1 MFKRIAV
8 ISAVTVLGVFLASS
22 ASASAH
28 GHASRT
34 LWASPA
40 GGGGSCARFA
50 PCSLTGAV
58 ASAVDG
64 DSVIALPG
72 VYHGGVVVDKRLSL
86 RGLGAVI
93 DAGSAPNGNGVQIV
107 GPGGSGSS
115 VEGFKIENAK
125 FEAIL
130 VGSAPVA
137 PSTNDGTP
145 ASTGVPVNDVRIDH
159 NVIVHNDAGFG
170 STAGQC
176 FSTPQAP
183 GDCGEAIHLVSVT
196 DSVVDGNIVTNN
208 AGGILMTD
216 EFGPTSDNVVR
227 HNFSAHNDTDC
238 GITLAGHNPGAM
250 NPATGQPTGAAGVFE
265 NLIEDNVSIDNGVA
279 GQGAG
284 ILMGGGAPFAGVYGN
299 VIRGNFTRGNGLAGI
314 TIHQHL
320 VGDLNGNVLENN
332 VLTHDNLDGDFDFA
346 GAADSQTTGILVASG
361 SPPGPAL
368 PPPLVPGPIK
378 NTVIRGNR
386 IFGDSIG
393 IWTLGVDPA
402 TTTIAH
408 NFFGPGVTPVVTN

>member
-1 MFKRIAV
+1 
-8 ISAVTVLGVFLASS
+8 
-22 ASASAH
+22 
-28 GHASRT
+28 
-34 LWASPA
+34 
-40 GGGGSCARFA
+40 
-50 PCSLTGAV
+50 
-58 ASAVDG
+58 
-64 DSVIALPG
+64 
-72 VYHGGVVVDKRLSL
+72 
-86 RGLGAVI
+86 
-93 DAGSAPNGNGVQIV
+93 
-107 GPGGSGSS
+107 
-115 VEGFKIENAK
+115 
-125 FEAIL
+125 
-130 VGSAPVA
+130 
-137 PSTNDGTP
+137 
-145 ASTGVPVNDVRIDH
+145 
-159 NVIVHNDAGFG
+159 
-170 STAGQC
+170 
-176 FSTPQAP
+176 
-183 GDCGEAIHLVSVT
+183 
-196 DSVVDGNIVTNN
+196 
-208 AGGILMTD
+208 
-216 EFGPTSDNVVR
+216 
-227 HNFSAHNDTDC
+227 
-238 GITLAGHNPGAM
+238 M